1 MFIRKE
7 IMYLQIAEIL
17 GPLKIGSAVRK
28 SAKRREDWDWKSQ
41 RRLELQFENLQIHIC
56 GSSPI

>member
-7 IMYLQIAEIL
+7 IMYLQIAEIF

-28 SAKRREDWDWKSQ
+28 SAKRREDWDCKSQ
-41 RRLELQFENLQIHIC
+41 KRLELQIANPQIHIC
-56 GSSPI
+56 